1 MTTQQAIFSPT
12 STDFANGFGG
22 RSTVPATAYNAVV
35 EPNDF
40 VDCTFSVTNFEE
52 IEEPL
57 QGEPLVTISRL
68 AATVFVPTYLDLD
81 QDTTE
86 NLKHLETHEVLEADR
101 PPVGITDIGRSI
113 EENLTKSNCA
123 IDSMQIWIPV
133 ECRGI
138 GKRQFEKVTP
148 IKLIECDYDKTC
160 LQDSWLKASTGEVV
174 KERPAYLHNDQHFS
188 FTTGYAFK
196 QMIVGNQE
204 VYFISI
210 GLHSKLLG
218 TDYFKSI
225 TSETIYKVWQT
236 IIEQKVITI
245 TFENFLKCYV
255 HQIDLK
261 TDSIQDNV
269 NASLDLIEANIRED
283 RIYKRY
289 NQKLNQGIQLGSR
302 KDNQLSIHF
311 YNKALQFLNDSRSSI
326 FLEKVLKF
334 EHPNNILRTEITLY
348 AKQFF
353 NDFEMTGER
362 NFHPESQ
369 ITLENVLNKVNSMG
383 SMVMKTYLTK
393 ALRPQ
398 QVNKVKMKK
407 IETLDDDLMDQI
419 KFGVQLCITSSMT
432 LEDTELAIC
441 KLLKPGINKK
451 PKVLRLTRH
460 FYTIETKTID
470 LDDNIKQAINF

>member
-40 VDCTFSVTNFEE
+40 VDCTFSVTNFGE
-52 IEEPL
+52 IEE
-57 QGEPLVTISRL
+57 TTSRL
-68 AATVFVPTYLDLD
+68 AAAVLVPACPDPNKATNDELKYL
-81 QDTTE
+81 E
-86 NLKHLETHEVLEADR
+86 VHAVLEADR
-101 PPVGITDIGRSI
+101 PPVGITDISRSI

-133 ECRGI
+133 ECRVI

-148 IKLIECDYDKTC
+148 IKLIECDFDKTC
-160 LQDSWLKASTGEVV
+160 LQDSWLKASTGEIV
-174 KERPAYLHNDQHFS
+174 KERPAYLHNDKYLS
-188 FTTGYAFK
+188 FTTGYAFRHI
-196 QMIVGNQE
+196 IVGNQC
-204 VYFISI
+204 VNFISI

-225 TSETIYKVWQT
+225 TLETIYKVWQS

-311 YNKALQFLNDSRSSI
+311 YNKALQFLNDIKSSI

-334 EHPNNILRTEITLY
+334 EHPKNILRTEITIY

-369 ITLENVLNKVNSMG
+369 ITLENVLTCVETKG
-383 SMVMKTYLTK
+383 KFVMKTYLTK
-393 ALRPQ
+393 AFKTQ